1 MESNRNSQKDKNLG
15 DSVVKSIYPNDYKL
29 RDKKSRTCVHCDV
42 ESDHD
47 YICTYCKREFN
58 SKRVLHDHI
67 VKIHPDFIGTVTSK
81 IHCGQNFKHNAALD
95 NHILKRHPNFIATVT
110 SNVYECIECPVKT
123 TFKSYFDSHLLTH
136 SKPRSKKVIACLH
149 CKARLKSKRALDKH
163 VIRKHPNFIA

>member
-1 MESNRNSQKDKNLG
+1 MSKHGILLIYNLF
-15 DSVVKSIYPNDYKL
+15 
-29 RDKKSRTCVHCDV
+29 TC
-42 ESDHD
+42 
-47 YICTYCKREFN
+47 
-58 SKRVLHDHI
+58 LQ
-67 VKIHPDFIGTVTSK
+67 
-81 IHCGQNFKHNAALD
+81 CGQNFKHNAALD